1 MNMYE
6 EKKKKKPSVTPFYNT
21 CFVLNYFMVCK
32 CFQNESYSWESALC
46 EVLQVH
52 VSCDG
57 LY

>member
-6 EKKKKKPSVTPFYNT
+6 NKCNPFFNM

-32 CFQNESYSWESALC
+32 CFKNERYSWESALC